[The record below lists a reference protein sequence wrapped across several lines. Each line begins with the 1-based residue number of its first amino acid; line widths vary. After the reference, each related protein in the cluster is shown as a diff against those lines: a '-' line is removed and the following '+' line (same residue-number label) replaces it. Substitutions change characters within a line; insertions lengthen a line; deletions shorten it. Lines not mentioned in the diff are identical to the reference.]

1 VDVPRASIPA
11 ITFVIP
17 ANLPARC
24 HQGKSSR
31 LFESLMGAV
40 KARSNKGAIHSSAL
54 LQVIRNYNRER
65 IGCC

>member
-1 VDVPRASIPA
+1 VDVPKASIPA

-24 HQGKSSR
+24 HQGNQALRSE
-31 LFESLMGAV
+31 LPMVAV
-40 KARSNKGAIHSSAL
+40 KARSNKGAIHSPAL

-65 IGCC
+65 TGCC